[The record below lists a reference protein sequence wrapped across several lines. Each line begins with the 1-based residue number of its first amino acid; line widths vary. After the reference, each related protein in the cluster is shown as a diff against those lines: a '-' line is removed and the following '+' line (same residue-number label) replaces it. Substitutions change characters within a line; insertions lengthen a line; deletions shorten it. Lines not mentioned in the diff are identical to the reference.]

1 MLARGSMASYGLA
14 LLSVAVAIA
23 VRISL
28 DPLFG
33 DRLPFSINYIAITLS
48 AAYAGFWPAVAAAI
62 VSIPAGMYFVLEPR
76 GSFAVNQP
84 VLEWGLGLYFIV
96 SLVSIL
102 IVCGRQRAVE
112 RADQREELLRITL
125 ASIGDAVITT
135 DAAGEVT
142 SLNAVA
148 EKLTGWRAHEAQG
161 MPLSTIFDIVNE
173 DTRQPVANPA
183 LRALE
188 EGVIV
193 GLANHTILIA
203 RDGHECP
210 IDDSAAPIRD
220 KAGRVLGSVLVFR
233 DITERKRDEREIQ
246 QVAAALE
253 ESNRRKEEFLAILAH
268 ELRNPLAPQSNA
280 VELLKKTVTDN
291 AVAHQAI
298 AMLERQQRLM
308 VRLID
313 DLIDVSRISRNT
325 LTLKREHIDLVE
337 TARLACDS
345 CASQFERADVALH
358 PELPA
363 TPLYVDADPARMAQV
378 ITNLL
383 NNACKFTPPGGEV
396 HLTVAAHDGQAE
408 ITVRDTGIGIAP
420 ESMSSIFEM
429 FAQVEASAEWT
440 ERGLGIGL
448 SLVAQLMA
456 LHGGS
461 VSAHSDGLGAGSSF
475 VVRLPL
481 SATQRAAAEQRPVKD
496 RSAAP
501 RRVLIVDDNEDAAD
515 SLAMLLSLAGHEVRT
530 AYDGHQA
537 LEVAGGFAP
546 ELILLDI
553 GLPRMNGHEV
563 CRALRASAAGRDM
576 AIVAVTGWNQLH
588 DRDLSSAAGFDAHLA
603 KPIDYELLTRWM
615 AVQPVGRSERL
626 TAG

>member
-1 MLARGSMASYGLA
+1 MLARGSIASHGLA
-14 LLSVAVAIA
+14 LFSIAIA
-23 VRISL
+23 IVVRVAL
-28 DPLFG
+28 DPLLG

-48 AAYAGFWPAVAAAI
+48 AAYAGFWPAMLATL
-62 VSIPAGMYFVLEPR
+62 VSIPAGIYFVLEPR
-76 GSFAVNQP
+76 GSFAVAQP
-84 VLEWGLGLYFIV
+84 VLEWGLVLYFVV
-96 SLVSIL
+96 SVLSIL

-135 DAAGEVT
+135 DAHAAIT
-142 SLNAVA
+142 SMNSVA
-148 EKLTGWRAHEAQG
+148 EKLTGWPAQEARG
-161 MPLSTIFDIVNE
+161 LPLTRIFDIVNE
-173 DTRQPVANPA
+173 DTREPVANPA

-203 RDGHECP
+203 KDGQECP

-220 KAGRVLGSVLVFR
+220 KAGRILGSVLVFR

-280 VELLKKTVTDN
+280 VELLKRTVTDN
-291 AVAHQAI
+291 AVARQAI
-298 AMLERQQRLM
+298 SLLERQLRLM

-325 LTLKREHIDLVE
+325 LTLKREHVDLVE
-337 TARLACDS
+337 TTRLACDA
-345 CASQFERADVALH
+345 CASQFERADVALRTA
-358 PELPA
+358 LPA
-363 TPLYVDADPARMAQV
+363 APIYVDADPARMVQV

-383 NNACKFTPPGGEV
+383 NNACKFTSPGGEV
-396 HLTVAAHDGQAE
+396 NLTLVAKDDEVE
-408 ITVRDTGIGIAP
+408 IAVCDTGIGIAQ
-420 ESMSSIFEM
+420 ESLDTIFGM
-429 FAQVEASAEWT
+429 FAQVESSAEWT

-461 VSAHSDGLGAGSSF
+461 VSAHSDGLGTGSRF
-475 VVRLPL
+475 TVRLPL
-481 SATQRAAAEQRPVKD
+481 AAAQRAVAEGPSTERLEV
-496 RSAAP
+496 AT

-537 LEVAGGFAP
+537 MEVASAFTP
-546 ELILLDI
+546 QLILLDI

-563 CRALRASAAGRDM
+563 CRALRAAGTGRDV
-576 AIVAVTGWNQLH
+576 AIVAVTGWNQAH

-603 KPIDYELLTRWM
+603 KPIDYETLTRWM
-615 AVQPVGRSERL
+615 ATQRVECAEKI
-626 TAG
+626 AG